1 MLYLTKDRTL
11 SLPLVEALLKYWPFA
26 NTEKELLY
34 LTELKEVLEVIDP
47 KDMQQIVSKLFKRII
62 KCISGENMHIC
73 DRAMCFFEN
82 EYFLNIVR
90 IYKEET
96 FPIMAPKI
104 NELADNHW
112 QKLL

>member
-47 KDMQQIVSKLFKRII
+47 KDM
-62 KCISGENMHIC
+62 
-73 DRAMCFFEN
+73 
-82 EYFLNIVR
+82 
-90 IYKEET
+90 
-96 FPIMAPKI
+96 
-104 NELADNHW
+104 
-112 QKLL
+112 